1 MVGRQAAMQ
10 RQLDDFIRENRLSAV
25 GKTVMAE
32 SFEQGVSTLIQVAGV
47 GALEP
52 NTVLIGWSEDAL
64 REREFTGA
72 VRRILELERNLL
84 IFAEADL
91 PQRDLEPVIDVWWRA
106 KNNGS
111 FRLTLAHLW
120 QEGAIG
126 REYRLRVRRIV
137 ASEEGRIE
145 IERAMLEM
153 VRKTRYE
160 AEIDIVVSKEPPL
173 EVIARESEKSALCFV
188 GMNLD
193 SANEDSNPVAGL
205 KPLVAGLKGEI
216 VLAKSW
222 LDLHAHEN
230 Q

>member
-1 MVGRQAAMQ
+1 MQ
-10 RQLDDFIRENRLSAV
+10 RQLEEFIRENRLSAV
-25 GKTVMAE
+25 GKTVMAD
-32 SFEQGVSTLIQVAGV
+32 SFEQGVSTLLQVAGV

-84 IFAEADL
+84 IFAEAEL
-91 PQRDLEPVIDVWWRA
+91 PQRELNPVIDVWWRA

-111 FRLTLAHLW
+111 FMLTLAHLW
-120 QEGAIG
+120 KEGAIG

-137 ASEEGRIE
+137 ASEEGRVE
-145 IERAMLEM
+145 IERAMQEM
-153 VRKTRYE
+153 VKKTRYE
-160 AEIDIVVSKEPPL
+160 AEIDIVVAKEPPL
-173 EVIARESEKSALCFV
+173 DVIARESEKSALCFV
-188 GMNLD
+188 GVNLD
-193 SANEDSNPVAGL
+193 ATSAGESNPFAGL
-205 KPLVAGLKGEI
+205 KPLVASLKGEV